1 MAPLEEQD
9 VKEEV
14 QGEEGEDVEPLRLA
28 RNPKLPSAEDVEA
41 HDRVHIPFRDW
52 CKWCNLGRGRGIPHR
67 HAGGSSIPIVGVDYF
82 FITSEGVKK
91 RKELEFEENSS
102 GEALLDSARARGE
115 IIKCLL
121 VRCFESKNIF
131 AHYVP
136 VKGADEDDYAAGL
149 VSTAVLWLGHIAVI
163 L

>member
-1 MAPLEEQD
+1 ME
-9 VKEEV
+9 EEV
-14 QGEEGEDVEPLRLA
+14 QDEDGEDVEPLKLA

-67 HAGGSSIPIVGVDYF
+67 HSGGSSIPIVGVDYF

-91 RKELEFEENSS
+91 RKELELEENSS
-102 GEALLDSARARGE
+102 GDALLDSARARGE

-121 VRCFESKNIF
+121 IRCFESKNVF

-136 VKGADEDDYAAGL
+136 MKGADEDDYAAGL
-149 VSTAVLWLGHIAVI
+149 VSTAVLWH
-163 L
+163 